1 MPARAGQGFPT
12 TFHSYE
18 FYLFQVMAELKPNVM
33 LFGHSFVR
41 RLSCRSERR
50 GESVSQTLGL
60 EGSCAMSSFG
70 QGGLTF
76 DKIVMDPGRYT
87 QRILVGGQP
96 DLLIVDVGSNHLGAV
111 DTVAEVVDNTLRFL
125 GMLDAHGI
133 SPQRILFMSV
143 IQRTSRGRHGGV
155 ALRTYNH
162 RVKAYNAR
170 LATCL
175 TQYPHITV
183 VSQTKIKHQKFF
195 CRDGCHLTE
204 ERLTKY
210 GFGVRQSVLNYL
222 TSC

>member
-1 MPARAGQGFPT
+1 
-12 TFHSYE
+12 
-18 FYLFQVMAELKPNVM
+18 MAELKPKVM
-33 LFGHSFVR
+33 LFGHSFVK

-50 GESVSQTLGL
+50 GESVSQTLGV
-60 EGSCAMSSFG
+60 EAGCAMSSFG

-76 DKIVMDPGRYT
+76 DKILLDPGRYT

-96 DLLIVDVGSNHLGAV
+96 DLLIVDVGSNDLGAV
-111 DTVAEVVDNTLRFL
+111 DTSVAEVVDNALRFL
-125 GMLDAHGI
+125 GMLDAHGVF
-133 SPQRILFMSV
+133 PQRILFMSV
-143 IQRTSRGRHGGV
+143 IQRTAGGMHGGV

-175 TQYPHITV
+175 TQYPHISM
-183 VSQTKIKHQKFF
+183 VSQTKINYQKFI

-204 ERLTKY
+204 EGLTKY
-210 GFGVRQSVLNYL
+210 GFGVRQSILDYL